1 MIGFIIGTLCLI
13 GLIKVL
19 RRGRGGGCGRGDRGG
34 RGWGGRG
41 WGGPPWARGGH
52 RRRGGW
58 GGDGAF
64 MYGLFEALDAT
75 PAQEKVIREAADELR
90 GGAEGLRGE
99 VRASRGD
106 VAAAV
111 RSPSLDETRIGE
123 VFARHDAALE
133 KMRRAAVGAVARV
146 HAVLDDRQRERL
158 AELLEHGPW
167 AGGRGEGRRHEGPYR
182 SWL

>member
-19 RRGRGGGCGRGDRGG
+19 RRGRGGCG
-34 RGWGGRG
+34 RGWGGGWGGRGRG
-41 WGGPPWARGGH
+41 WGGPPWARGG
-52 RRRGGW
+52 RRGRGGW

-64 MYGLFEALDAT
+64 LYGLFDALEAT
-75 PAQEKVIREAADELR
+75 PEQEKVIREAAEELR
-90 GGAEGLRGE
+90 GGADGLRGE
-99 VRASRGD
+99 LRASRSD

-111 RSPSLDETRIGE
+111 RSPSLDETRLGE

-133 KMRRAAVGAVARV
+133 KMRRAAIGAVGKV

-158 AELLEHGPW
+158 AEILEHGPW
-167 AGGRGEGRRHEGPYR
+167 SRGRRERRHDGPYR